1 MTYDN
6 QNKSRLTHF
15 LEWHNSCIT
24 KNYEAGG
31 GLN

>member
-1 MTYDN
+1 MTYGN
-6 QNKSRLTHF
+6 LKESHLTHF
-15 LEWHNSCIT
+15 LEWHNSCIP